1 MELTKEEKRI
11 LIDACLNEIHSLN
24 SYKNYKYVNKSKLE
38 KHQSIL
44 MHLIDKLG
52 D

>member
-1 MELTKEEKRI
+1 MKLTKEEKRI
-11 LIDACLNEIHSLN
+11 LIDACLSEMNSLN
-24 SYKNYKYVNKSKLE
+24 SYKNYKHVNKSKLE

-52 D
+52 E